1 MIFYVWDEFNSSREH
16 AAEIEADCAEDAAIE
31 YAEED
36 SDGLGDGLYT
46 KSNGREID
54 NLDRDG
60 NPIVVEH
67 DDGTREVFMVGI
79 VEFEP
84 VWGLTKREEKKP

>member
-16 AAEIEADCAEDAAIE
+16 AAKIEAGCAEDAAIE

-36 SDGLGDGLYT
+36 WDGLSDGLYT
-46 KSNGREID
+46 MRDGSEID
-54 NLDRDG
+54 DLDRYG

-67 DDGTREVFMVGI
+67 EDGTREVFMVGI

-84 VWGLTKREEKKP
+84 AWGLTKREEKKP